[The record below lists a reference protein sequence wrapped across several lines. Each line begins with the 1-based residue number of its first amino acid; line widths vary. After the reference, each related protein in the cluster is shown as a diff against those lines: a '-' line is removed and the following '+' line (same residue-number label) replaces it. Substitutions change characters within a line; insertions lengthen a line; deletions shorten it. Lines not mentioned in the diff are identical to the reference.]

1 MHGQFIKYCCMLQP
15 PLVLLLHDE
24 LSFEVKDL
32 GYQLSEWCECDPC
45 RKQST
50 LFRHCLMPLLNSH
63 RKGRV
68 YNLKPSIA
76 LKTFCKR
83 LGWYYAAFLEYLY
96 GN

>member
-68 YNLKPSIA
+68 YNLKPFIA

-83 LGWYYAAFLEYLY
+83 FGWYDAAFLEYLW
-96 GN
+96 